1 MNSWI
6 MKLPGSTSSR
16 NRHLGLALGLL
27 AVLYII
33 AVILFIIVY

>member
-16 NRHLGLALGLL
+16 NRRLGLALGLL

-33 AVILFIIVY
+33 AVILYIIIY